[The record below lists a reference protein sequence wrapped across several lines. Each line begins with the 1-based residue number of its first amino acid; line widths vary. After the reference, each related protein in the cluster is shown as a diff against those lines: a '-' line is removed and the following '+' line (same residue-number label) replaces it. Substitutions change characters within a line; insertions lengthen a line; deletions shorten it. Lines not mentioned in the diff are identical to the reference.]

1 MQDLDEVSKQFTT
14 SESSGIILTSNETK
28 DIVKVVK
35 SLENRAILLR
45 RTSGK
50 IISKEGGLLNFLD
63 SLIKVSLSLIKN
75 VLLLLAKNF

>member
-1 MQDLDEVSKQFTT
+1 MQDLDELSKQFTT

-35 SLENRAILLR
+35 SLENRVILLR

>member
-1 MQDLDEVSKQFTT
+1 MQDLDELSKQFTT

-35 SLENRAILLR
+35 SLENRAILSR

-75 VLLLLAKNF
+75 VLPLLTKNF

>member
-1 MQDLDEVSKQFTT
+1 MQDLDELSKQFTT

-35 SLENRAILLR
+35 SLENRVILLR

-75 VLLLLAKNF
+75 VLPLLTKNF

>member
-1 MQDLDEVSKQFTT
+1 MQDLDELSKQFTT
-14 SESSGIILTSNETK
+14 SESSGIIVTSNETK

-35 SLENRAILLR
+35 SLENRVILLR

-75 VLLLLAKNF
+75 VLPLLTKNF